1 MSTLRDL
8 INFAA
13 TGNAVELKNA
23 FSDLM
28 TDKIA
33 EKINSFRP
41 EVAARMFNTQAED
54 STATEEQVEEAKKPK
69 LDPVGKED
77 GDIDNDGDK
86 DKSDSYLL
94 NRRKAISKAM
104 KEEEQIDEAPKGS
117 PARPASRM
125 DTIMAATKFGQSN
138 ISKMDREEKAR
149 KASEKEKE
157 EKKETKEEV
166 NIISSAAEMMTASL
180 RDLMAEA
187 RRRGRP
193 SKNTEE
199 EDIEPIKVQLE
210 KAVSLRGK
218 KKVTFNN
225 GDEVEVPADHAKK
238 ALQMNDSL
246 RTSIEKGEH
255 QKKLGASHASFKK
268 AIGVE

>member
-1 MSTLRDL
+1 MSTLRDI

-23 FSDLM
+23 FSELM
-28 TDKIA
+28 AGKVA
-33 EKINSFRP
+33 EKIDSFRP
-41 EVAARMFNTQAED
+41 EVAAKMFDLQPQTPVA
-54 STATEEQVEEAKKPK
+54 AEEQVEEAKKPK

-77 GDIDNDGDK
+77 GDVDNDGDK

-104 KEEEQIDEAPKGS
+104 KEEEQVDEALGTMANIK
-117 PARPASRM
+117 
-125 DTIMAATKFGQSN
+125 AATKFGQSN

-149 KASEKEKE
+149 KASEAKEKE
-157 EKKETKEEV
+157 EKKEKKETKEEV
-166 NIISSAAEMMTASL
+166 DLIASAASMMNSSL
-180 RDLMAEA
+180 RDLMSEA

-193 SKNTEE
+193 SKNAEE

-218 KKVTFNN
+218 KKVTFEN
-225 GDEVEVPADHAKK
+225 GDEVEVPAEHAKK

>member
-1 MSTLRDL
+1 MSTLRDI

-23 FSDLM
+23 FSELM
-28 TDKIA
+28 ADKVA
-33 EKINSFRP
+33 EKIDSFRP
-41 EVAARMFNTQAED
+41 EVAARMFDLQPQA
-54 STATEEQVEEAKKPK
+54 TVAAEEQVEEAKKPK

-77 GDIDNDGDK
+77 GDVDNDGDK

-104 KEEEQIDEAPKGS
+104 KEDAEQVDEALGTMANIK
-117 PARPASRM
+117 
-125 DTIMAATKFGQSN
+125 AATKFGQSN

-149 KASEKEKE
+149 KAAEAKEKE
-157 EKKETKEEV
+157 EKKEKKETKENV
-166 NIISSAAEMMTASL
+166 DLISLASSMMNSSL
-180 RDLMAEA
+180 RDLMSEA

-193 SKNTEE
+193 SKNAEE

-218 KKVTFNN
+218 KKVTFEN
-225 GDEVEVPADHAKK
+225 GDEVEVPAEHAKK